1 MEKVCFENS
10 WFSYWQE
17 EKKDLTAE
25 EKLAEKI
32 RLKKIQEQ
40 GDLSLAI
47 ARCPAI
53 IQLTQ
58 TASRSW

>member
-40 GDLSLAI
+40 GDLSLAKGLFGKSI
-47 ARCPAI
+47 
-53 IQLTQ
+53 
-58 TASRSW
+58 